1 MIKKIYSFQAPQF
14 EIHSP
19 LIFCVEPVQVRLI
32 NFQTAI
38 FLLAITMQDSSDI
51 MILSLQFG
59 ALLIPPTDDGFQP
72 IKIQY
77 PILIKWLEQK
87 TNTNQLLPARVKDYY
102 FNCRKQFVEIR
113 QTPQKLT
120 DGNEKAINFL
130 EANTTKGRIAPQVKC
145 DRRVTHTVNLWSS
158 CVANRSCARY
168 RPKNT
173 NTHGR

>member
-1 MIKKIYSFQAPQF
+1 
-14 EIHSP
+14 
-19 LIFCVEPVQVRLI
+19 
-32 NFQTAI
+32 
-38 FLLAITMQDSSDI
+38 

-130 EANTTKGRIAPQVKC
+130 EVNTANGRIAPQVKC
-145 DRRVTHTVNLWSS
+145 EIKPLLFGHHALQIEAARDADQNIQTLM
-158 CVANRSCARY
+158 VAFQTQCQAEMLNAR
-168 RPKNT
+168 KALED
-173 NTHGR
+173 